1 MLRYN
6 GMLVDIFDME
16 HDAPN
21 AKRLKPKA
29 PGKILW
35 QFTKACTFDFSCLI
49 PGHRKAGLGGVPT
62 DVKKP
67 LDPPNVGA
75 MTRLSPATLLQE
87 TEMQQFNVPTM
98 TCGHCVKTI
107 TQAVQSVDPV
117 AKVHADLATHSIGVT
132 SSASVTSVSTAI
144 AAAGYANTVKA

>member
-1 MLRYN
+1 
-6 GMLVDIFDME
+6 MLVDFFDME
-16 HDAPN
+16 HDDPN
-21 AKRLKPKA
+21 AKRLKPRA

-49 PGHRKAGLGGVPT
+49 PGHRKAGMGGVPT

-75 MTRLSPATLLQE
+75 MTRLSPGPLLQE
-87 TEMQQFNVPTM
+87 TQMQKFNVPAM
-98 TCGHCVKTI
+98 TCCHCVKTI

-117 AKVHADLATHSIGVT
+117 AEVQVDLATHSIGVT
-132 SSASVTSVSTAI
+132 SRASVASLSAAI